1 MSILYTYGIMRWNRM
16 NHVLY
21 HITRDYVITA
31 ATTCNNNNNNNN
43 NNDNNETTTTASKV
57 QYEFV
62 NKQIVHPLKLLP
74 RIVNGQ

>member
-1 MSILYTYGIMRWNRM
+1 MIILYTYGIMRWNRM

-43 NNDNNETTTTASKV
+43 DNSIKST
-57 QYEFV
+57 
-62 NKQIVHPLKLLP
+62 I
-74 RIVNGQ
+74 